1 MQPKSE
7 IRPPKLLIES
17 FANVNTML
25 DQSFLNLF
33 VSEIKRRLFEESQVR
48 LERCLNELSEAD
60 IWWRPNENS
69 NSVGNLVLHLSGNA
83 RQWILAG
90 LGGALDQRRRQT
102 EFDER
107 GPIPRADLIQKVR
120 DVMGEIDEVLDHL
133 KPEDLERPIVVQS
146 FDETG
151 LSILIHVV
159 EHFSYHVGQMAY
171 IVKARLDKQTNFYG
185 GINLENNDTH

>member
-1 MQPKSE
+1 
-7 IRPPKLLIES
+7 
-17 FANVNTML
+17 ML
-25 DQSFLNLF
+25 DQSFLQLF
-33 VSEIKRRLFEESQVR
+33 RTEIKRRLFEESQVR

-69 NSVGNLVLHLSGNA
+69 NSAGNLVLHLCGNA

-90 LGGALDQRRRQT
+90 LGGALDQRRRQA

-107 GPIPRADLIQKVR
+107 GPILRAELIQKVGE
-120 DVMGEIDEVLDHL
+120 VMSEIDEVLDRL
-133 KPEDLERPIVVQS
+133 KPEDLERPILVQG

>member
-1 MQPKSE
+1 
-7 IRPPKLLIES
+7 
-17 FANVNTML
+17 ML
-25 DQSFLNLF
+25 DQSFLQLF
-33 VSEIKRRLFEESQVR
+33 TTEIKRRLFEESQMR
-48 LERCLNELSEAD
+48 IERCLNELNEAD

-69 NSVGNLVLHLSGNA
+69 NSVGNLVLHLCGNA

-90 LGGALDQRRRQT
+90 LGGAMDQRSRQT

-107 GPIPRADLIQKVR
+107 GPISRAELIQKVR
-120 DVMGEIDEVLDHL
+120 EVMTEIDGVLDQL
-133 KPEDLERPIVVQS
+133 TPGDLERPIVVQG

-159 EHFSYHVGQMAY
+159 EHFSYHVGQIAY

>member
-1 MQPKSE
+1 
-7 IRPPKLLIES
+7 
-17 FANVNTML
+17 ML

-33 VSEIKRRLFEESQVR
+33 ISEIKRRLFEESQVR

-107 GPIPRADLIQKVR
+107 GPIPRAELIQKVR
-120 DVMGEIDEVLDHL
+120 DVMSEIDEVLDRL
-133 KPEDLERPIVVQS
+133 KPEDLERPIVVQG

>member
-1 MQPKSE
+1 
-7 IRPPKLLIES
+7 
-17 FANVNTML
+17 ML

-90 LGGALDQRRRQT
+90 LGGASDQRRRQA

-107 GPIPRADLIQKVR
+107 GPISRAELIQKVH
-120 DVMGEIDEVLDHL
+120 DVMSEIDEVLDRL
-133 KPEDLERPIVVQS
+133 RPEDLERPIVVQN

>member
-1 MQPKSE
+1 
-7 IRPPKLLIES
+7 
-17 FANVNTML
+17 ML
-25 DQSFLNLF
+25 DQSFLRLF
-33 VSEIKRRLFEESQVR
+33 TTEIKRRLFEESQVR
-48 LERCLNELSEAD
+48 LERCLTELSEAD

-69 NSVGNLVLHLSGNA
+69 NSVGNLVLHLCGNA

-90 LGGALDQRRRQT
+90 LGGALDQRRRQA

-107 GPIPRADLIQKVR
+107 GPITRAELVQKVC
-120 DVMGEIDEVLDHL
+120 DVMREINEVLDRL

>member
-1 MQPKSE
+1 
-7 IRPPKLLIES
+7 
-17 FANVNTML
+17 ML
-25 DQSFLNLF
+25 DQSFLQLF
-33 VSEIKRRLFEESQVR
+33 TTEIKRRLFEESQVR

-69 NSVGNLVLHLSGNA
+69 NSVGNLVLHLCGNA

-90 LGGALDQRRRQT
+90 LGGALDQRRRQA

-107 GPIPRADLIQKVR
+107 GPISRSELVQKLR
-120 DVMGEIDEVLDHL
+120 DVMIEIDEVLDRL

-159 EHFSYHVGQMAY
+159 EHFSYHVGQIAY

>member
-1 MQPKSE
+1 
-7 IRPPKLLIES
+7 
-17 FANVNTML
+17 ML

-107 GPIPRADLIQKVR
+107 GPIPRAELIQKVR
-120 DVMGEIDEVLDHL
+120 DVMDEIDEVLDRL
-133 KPEDLERPIVVQS
+133 KPEDLERPIVVQG

>member
-1 MQPKSE
+1 MH
-7 IRPPKLLIES
+7 
-17 FANVNTML
+17 
-25 DQSFLNLF
+25 DQSFLQLF
-33 VSEIKRRLFEESQVR
+33 TSEIKRRLFEESQVR
-48 LERCLNELSEAD
+48 LERCLNELSESD

-69 NSVGNLVLHLSGNA
+69 NSVGNLVLHLCGNA

-90 LGGALDQRRRQT
+90 LGGAMDQRSRQA

-107 GPIPRADLIQKVR
+107 GPISRAELIQKVR
-120 DVMGEIDEVLDHL
+120 EVMAEVDGVLDRL
-133 KPEDLERPIVVQS
+133 TPGDLERPIIVQG

-159 EHFSYHVGQMAY
+159 EHFSYHVGQIAY

>member
-1 MQPKSE
+1 
-7 IRPPKLLIES
+7 
-17 FANVNTML
+17 ML
-25 DQSFLNLF
+25 DQSFLHLF

-48 LERCLNELSEAD
+48 LERCLNELNEAD

-90 LGGALDQRRRQT
+90 LGGASDQRRRQA

-107 GPIPRADLIQKVR
+107 GPISRAELIQKVR
-120 DVMGEIDEVLDHL
+120 EVMSEIDEVLDCL
-133 KPEDLERPIVVQS
+133 KPEDLERPIVVQG
-146 FDETG
+146 FEETG

>member
-1 MQPKSE
+1 
-7 IRPPKLLIES
+7 
-17 FANVNTML
+17 ML

-107 GPIPRADLIQKVR
+107 GPIPRAELIQKVR
-120 DVMGEIDEVLDHL
+120 DVMGEIDEVLDRL
-133 KPEDLERPIVVQS
+133 KSEDLERPIVVQS

>member
-1 MQPKSE
+1 
-7 IRPPKLLIES
+7 
-17 FANVNTML
+17 ML
-25 DQSFLNLF
+25 DQSFLQLF
-33 VSEIKRRLFEESQVR
+33 TTEIKRRLFEESQVR

-69 NSVGNLVLHLSGNA
+69 NSVGNLVLHLCGNA

-90 LGGALDQRRRQT
+90 LGGALDQRRRQA

-107 GPIPRADLIQKVR
+107 GPISRSELVQKLR
-120 DVMGEIDEVLDHL
+120 DVMIEIDEVLDRL
-133 KPEDLERPIVVQS
+133 KREDLERPIVVQS

-159 EHFSYHVGQMAY
+159 EHFSYHVGQIAY

>member
-1 MQPKSE
+1 
-7 IRPPKLLIES
+7 
-17 FANVNTML
+17 ML
-25 DQSFLNLF
+25 DQSFLQLF
-33 VSEIKRRLFEESQVR
+33 TTEIKRRLFEESQMR
-48 LERCLNELSEAD
+48 IERCLNELNEAD

-69 NSVGNLVLHLSGNA
+69 NSVGNLVLHLCGNA

-90 LGGALDQRRRQT
+90 LGGAADQRRRQT

-107 GPIPRADLIQKVR
+107 GPISRAELILKVR
-120 DVMGEIDEVLDHL
+120 DLMNEIDEVLDSL
-133 KPEDLERPIVVQS
+133 GTEDLERPIVVQG

-185 GINLENNDTH
+185 GINLENNDTL

>member
-1 MQPKSE
+1 
-7 IRPPKLLIES
+7 
-17 FANVNTML
+17 ML
-25 DQSFLNLF
+25 DQSFLQLF
-33 VSEIKRRLFEESQVR
+33 TTEIKRRLFEESQVR

-69 NSVGNLVLHLSGNA
+69 NSVGNLVLHLCGNA

-90 LGGALDQRRRQT
+90 LGGALDQRRRQA

-107 GPIPRADLIQKVR
+107 GPISRAELIQKVR
-120 DVMGEIDEVLDHL
+120 DVMSEIDEVLDRL
-133 KPEDLERPIVVQS
+133 KPADLERPIVVQS

>member
-1 MQPKSE
+1 
-7 IRPPKLLIES
+7 
-17 FANVNTML
+17 ML

-48 LERCLNELSEAD
+48 IERCLNELSEAD

-69 NSVGNLVLHLSGNA
+69 NSVGNLVLHLCGNA

-90 LGGALDQRRRQT
+90 LGGASDQRRRQA

-107 GPIPRADLIQKVR
+107 GPISRAELIQKLH
-120 DVMGEIDEVLDHL
+120 DVMREIDEVLDRL
-133 KPEDLERPIVVQS
+133 KTEDLERSIVVQS

-151 LSILIHVV
+151 LSVLIHVV

>member
-1 MQPKSE
+1 
-7 IRPPKLLIES
+7 
-17 FANVNTML
+17 ML

-33 VSEIKRRLFEESQVR
+33 ISEIKRRLFEESQVR

-107 GPIPRADLIQKVR
+107 GPIPRAELIQKVR
-120 DVMGEIDEVLDHL
+120 DVMGEIDEVLDRL
-133 KPEDLERPIVVQS
+133 KPEDLERPIVVQG

-171 IVKARLDKQTNFYG
+171 IVKARLDKETNFYG

>member
-1 MQPKSE
+1 M
-7 IRPPKLLIES
+7 I
-17 FANVNTML
+17 

-69 NSVGNLVLHLSGNA
+69 NSVGNLVLHLTGNA

-90 LGGALDQRRRQT
+90 LGGTSDQRRRQA

-107 GPIPRADLIQKVR
+107 GPISRAELIQKVH
-120 DVMGEIDEVLDHL
+120 DVMSEIDGVLDRL

>member
-1 MQPKSE
+1 
-7 IRPPKLLIES
+7 
-17 FANVNTML
+17 ML

-33 VSEIKRRLFEESQVR
+33 VSEIKHRLFEESQVR

-69 NSVGNLVLHLSGNA
+69 NSVGNLVLHLTGNA
-83 RQWILAG
+83 RQWVLAG
-90 LGGALDQRRRQT
+90 LGGALDQRRRQA

-107 GPIPRADLIQKVR
+107 GPISRVELIQKVR
-120 DVMGEIDEVLDHL
+120 DVMTEIDEVLDRL

-146 FDETG
+146 FNETG

>member
-1 MQPKSE
+1 
-7 IRPPKLLIES
+7 
-17 FANVNTML
+17 ML
-25 DQSFLNLF
+25 DQSFLQLF
-33 VSEIKRRLFEESQVR
+33 TTEIKRRLFEESQVR

-69 NSVGNLVLHLSGNA
+69 NSVGNLVLHLCGNA

-90 LGGALDQRRRQT
+90 LGGAADQRKRQA

-107 GPIPRADLIQKVR
+107 GPVSRAELIKKVQQL
-120 DVMGEIDEVLDHL
+120 MSEIDATLDQL
-133 KPEDLERPIVVQS
+133 TPADIERPIVVQG
-146 FDETG
+146 FNETG
-151 LSILIHVV
+151 MSILIHVV

-185 GINLENNDTH
+185 GINLNNE

>member
-1 MQPKSE
+1 
-7 IRPPKLLIES
+7 
-17 FANVNTML
+17 ML
-25 DQSFLNLF
+25 DQSFLQLF
-33 VSEIKRRLFEESQVR
+33 RTEIKRRLFEESQLR

-69 NSVGNLVLHLSGNA
+69 NSVGNLVLHLCGNA

-107 GPIPRADLIQKVR
+107 GPIPRAELIQKVSE
-120 DVMGEIDEVLDHL
+120 VMSEINEVLDRL
-133 KPEDLERPIVVQS
+133 QPEDLERPILVQG

>member
-1 MQPKSE
+1 
-7 IRPPKLLIES
+7 
-17 FANVNTML
+17 ML
-25 DQSFLNLF
+25 DQSFLQLF
-33 VSEIKRRLFEESQVR
+33 TTEIKRRLFEESQVR

-90 LGGALDQRRRQT
+90 LGGALDQRRRQA

-107 GPIPRADLIQKVR
+107 GPISRAELIQKVL
-120 DVMGEIDEVLDHL
+120 DVMSEIDEVLDRL
-133 KPEDLERPIVVQS
+133 KPEDLERPVVVQG
-146 FDETG
+146 FEETG

>member
-1 MQPKSE
+1 
-7 IRPPKLLIES
+7 
-17 FANVNTML
+17 ML
-25 DQSFLNLF
+25 DQSFLQLF
-33 VSEIKRRLFEESQVR
+33 RTEIKRRLFEESQVR

-69 NSVGNLVLHLSGNA
+69 NSVGNLVLHLCGNA

-90 LGGALDQRRRQT
+90 LGGALDQRRRQA

-107 GPIPRADLIQKVR
+107 GPIPRVELIQKVNA
-120 DVMGEIDEVLDHL
+120 VMSEIDEVLDRL
-133 KPEDLERPIVVQS
+133 QPEDLERPILVQG

>member
-107 GPIPRADLIQKVR
+107 GPIPRAELIQKVR
-120 DVMGEIDEVLDHL
+120 DVMGEIDEVLDRL

>member
-1 MQPKSE
+1 
-7 IRPPKLLIES
+7 
-17 FANVNTML
+17 ML
-25 DQSFLNLF
+25 DQSFLQLF
-33 VSEIKRRLFEESQVR
+33 RTEIKRRLFEESQMR
-48 LERCLNELSEAD
+48 IERCLNELNEAD

-69 NSVGNLVLHLSGNA
+69 NSVGNLVLHLCGNA

-90 LGGALDQRRRQT
+90 LGGAADQRRRQT

-107 GPIPRADLIQKVR
+107 GPISRAELILKVR
-120 DVMGEIDEVLDHL
+120 DLMNEIDEVLDSL
-133 KPEDLERPIVVQS
+133 GTEDLERPIVVQG

-185 GINLENNDTH
+185 GINLENNDTL

>member
-1 MQPKSE
+1 
-7 IRPPKLLIES
+7 
-17 FANVNTML
+17 ML

-69 NSVGNLVLHLSGNA
+69 NSVGNLVLHLCGNA

-107 GPIPRADLIQKVR
+107 GPIPRAELIQKVR
-120 DVMGEIDEVLDHL
+120 DVMDEIDEVLDRL
-133 KPEDLERPIVVQS
+133 KPEDLERPIVVQG

>member
-1 MQPKSE
+1 
-7 IRPPKLLIES
+7 
-17 FANVNTML
+17 ML
-25 DQSFLNLF
+25 DQSFLQLF
-33 VSEIKRRLFEESQVR
+33 TTEIKRRLFEESQVR
-48 LERCLNELSEAD
+48 LERCLNELSEED

-69 NSVGNLVLHLSGNA
+69 NSVGNLVLHLCGNA

-90 LGGALDQRRRQT
+90 LGGVLDQRRRQA

-107 GPIPRADLIQKVR
+107 GPISRAELIQKVR
-120 DVMGEIDEVLDHL
+120 DVMSEIDEVLDCL
-133 KPEDLERPIVVQS
+133 RPEDLERPIVVQS
-146 FDETG
+146 FEETG

>member
-1 MQPKSE
+1 
-7 IRPPKLLIES
+7 
-17 FANVNTML
+17 ML

-69 NSVGNLVLHLSGNA
+69 NSVGNLVLHLCGNA